1 MLSCAVSPSQR
12 AWRVHACMARNSHW
26 FHSASSCVSLCIAQL
41 TCWCVAVMDMVR
53 CRNVLTVDR
62 TTACRGRAFVCGGW
76 QLLWNMRCNS
86 SCILSH
92 RYLHPLTAPTE
103 LPDFPH
109 SSSLLEPGTSLLFVP
124 NILME

>member
-1 MLSCAVSPSQR
+1 MRVLMHR
-12 AWRVHACMARNSHW
+12 AAH
-26 FHSASSCVSLCIAQL
+26 LL
-41 TCWCVAVMDMVR
+41 
-53 CRNVLTVDR
+53 
-62 TTACRGRAFVCGGW
+62 VCGRHGHGEVQERLDSGQDDGLQRTRVCVWGW
-76 QLLWNMRCNS
+76 QLLWNMCCNS